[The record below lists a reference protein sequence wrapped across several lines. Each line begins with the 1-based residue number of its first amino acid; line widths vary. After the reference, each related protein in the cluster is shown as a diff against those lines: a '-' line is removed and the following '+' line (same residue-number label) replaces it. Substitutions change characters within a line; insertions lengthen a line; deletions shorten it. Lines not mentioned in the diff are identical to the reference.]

1 MKKTCSLCRHCVADE
16 LATDYRRD
24 DFYFCEIKG
33 PFFSRNYRLHEGTR
47 ISPQD
52 PACEHFEKK
61 PTFAAVV
68 VAAGSS
74 SRMGAGKSK
83 LLLEIL
89 GEPVLAYTLKVFD
102 KTPLIERLV
111 LVAREEEREQFIP
124 LLIRHFHK
132 PYCIVCGGATRQQS
146 VLNGI
151 EAVKDAD
158 YYVIHDG
165 ARPLVT
171 PDEVTAV
178 CVDAVLN
185 GAATLAVPSKDTCK
199 LADTDGFVTGTP
211 DRSALWAVQTP
222 QVFEAAQYLA
232 ASERSRAEG
241 KDFTDD
247 CQLIEYN
254 GGRVHLCRGSYEN
267 LKITTPED
275 LVLAE
280 AILSKRMEENK

>member
-1 MKKTCSLCRHCVADE
+1 MKTCRQCRYCTQDTRS
-16 LATDYRRD
+16 TDYRRD
-24 DFYFCEIKG
+24 DYYFCAQKG
-33 PFFSRNYRLHEGTR
+33 PFFSRNYALHQGTR

-52 PACEHFEKK
+52 AACPQFAPQPA
-61 PTFAAVV
+61 FAAVV

-74 SRMGAGKSK
+74 TRMGAGKSK
-83 LLLEIL
+83 LLLEVQ
-89 GEPVLAYTLKVFD
+89 GQPVLAHTLRAFD
-102 KTPLIERLV
+102 RTPCIERLV
-111 LVAREEEREQFIP
+111 LVAREEDREAFIP
-124 LLIRHFHK
+124 LLVRWFHK
-132 PYCIVCGGATRQQS
+132 PYAIVCGGATRQQS

-151 EAVKDAD
+151 EAVKDAG

-171 PDEVTAV
+171 PEEITAV
-178 CVDAVLN
+178 CEDALEH
-185 GAATLAVPSKDTCK
+185 GASTLAVPCKDTCK
-199 LADTDGFVTGTP
+199 LVDAGGFVTATP

-222 QVFEAAQYLA
+222 QVFEAGQYLA
-232 ASERSRAEG
+232 AVGHSRAEG

-275 LVLAE
+275 LRLAE
-280 AILSKRMEENK
+280 AILSGRREEGI